1 VGHLIPAE
9 KWEWWSHRLVKREV
23 GRLGPTVWILG
34 IEKKRKRY
42 GRRRRERERERLIVG
57 FGVVRERMVGRERW
71 RVAGLTS
78 LLSN

>member
-1 VGHLIPAE
+1 MSRGR
-9 KWEWWSHRLVKREV
+9 WEGWDRRCGFWVLRKRESDME
-23 GRLGPTVWILG
+23 GDEER
-34 IEKKRKRY
+34 E
-42 GRRRRERERERLIVG
+42 RERERERLIVG